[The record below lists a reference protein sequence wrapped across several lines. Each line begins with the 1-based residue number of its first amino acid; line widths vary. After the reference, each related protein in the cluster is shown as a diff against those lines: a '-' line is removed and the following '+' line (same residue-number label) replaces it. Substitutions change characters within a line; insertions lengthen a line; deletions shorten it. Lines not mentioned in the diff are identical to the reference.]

1 MGIKD
6 KATEV
11 LIELGVKMDT
21 KGFTFIVT
29 AMELFDNERYRNG
42 KTMDLYAEIAKIHNT
57 VWSRVERVIR
67 HAFKTTML
75 NCENPL
81 VSKYL
86 DTKNGTN
93 GANLSKLY
101 YRISKELEG

>member
-11 LIELGVKMDT
+11 LIELGVSMDK
-21 KGFTFIVT
+21 KGFAFIVT
-29 AMELFDNERYRNG
+29 AMELFEDERYRKG
-42 KTMDLYAEIAKIHNT
+42 RITDLYSEIARIHNT
-57 VWSRVERVIR
+57 VSSRVERNIR
-67 HAFKTTML
+67 HVFKTTLL
-75 NCENPL
+75 NCDNPL

-101 YRISKELEG
+101 YRISKELED